1 MLILISPAKTLDFD
15 SPAPTS
21 VFSQPDMLDHSEQLI
36 DVLSTKSPDEIEK
49 MMKISAKLAQ
59 LNVDRYHTWTRP
71 FDKDNA
77 KQALFAFQ
85 GDVYTGLAAEQLNE
99 ADLEYAQN
107 NLRILSGLYGVLRP
121 LDLMQPYRLEMG
133 TKLANDRGQNLYQ
146 FWGDLITDSINE
158 HLTKTNKNLVL
169 NLASN
174 EYFKSVKIESLKA
187 DIVTPVFKDWKND
200 QYKMISFFAKKARGL
215 MSAWVIKN
223 RVEDL
228 DQLTSF
234 NVDGYQFSPNDSD
247 ALNPVFVRKQ
257 G

>member
-59 LNVDRYHTWTRP
+59 LNVDRYHTWNRP
-71 FDKDNA
+71 FDKENA

-174 EYFKSVKIESLKA
+174 EYFKSVKIKSLKA